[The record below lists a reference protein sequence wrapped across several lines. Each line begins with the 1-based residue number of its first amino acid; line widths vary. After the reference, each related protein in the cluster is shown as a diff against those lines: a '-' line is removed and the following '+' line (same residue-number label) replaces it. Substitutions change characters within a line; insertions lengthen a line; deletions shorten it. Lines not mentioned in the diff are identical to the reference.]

1 MLKPSTADP
10 PLRNSNMFFNNTH
23 ESDWEMI
30 QVMFDATSVSEAL
43 GKEPYAVGYAQ
54 HGGGERADWDD
65 TKFTRDGDHPIIYPG
80 AGSHATYF
88 GSHVYLGWGED
99 GTGFGCDDTTG
110 PSNVV
115 PLKAVLVPDNP
126 DPNGSFAW
134 LLFKG
139 RWGERQ
145 PWEFNGPKSPNLGG
159 KWTDPFGAVENWRDS
174 SIKVPSSNTLGP
186 NTADFFCGISAAGSQ
201 VLILYGV
208 YPWASIIFG
217 LAVVFIVAF
226 LLIKIRSVVGAAWD
240 VYRPHWL
247 TFLGIGLLAI
257 PIGIVF
263 NGFEYLLTNNP
274 PGEWFV
280 KWFNDTDSAR
290 LSMSLLVFVAQQVAM
305 LLLISPAVI
314 EAVGEIREG
323 KKPRVFRSYRLGFK
337 RFRRLL
343 GALVIL
349 VVFLTVLSVSIIG
362 IPVALWLLVRWQFF
376 AQAVILDGAASSKD
390 SIGKSSYVVKGKWW
404 LAFGASLALQLVGA
418 LPGPVIGVILL
429 IFRGRSVEYANS
441 VSSII
446 YAVLIPI
453 VVIGLTIVYLHLDG
467 RLHPRE
473 TPAVAPDLAPDAAP
487 ETGMA

>member
-1 MLKPSTADP
+1 MLNSSAAPL
-10 PLRNSNMFFNNTH
+10 LRNSNTFFNNTH

-43 GKEPYAVGYAQ
+43 GMEPYAVGYAQ
-54 HGGGERADWDD
+54 HGGGELADWDD

-115 PLKAVLVPDNP
+115 PLQAVLVPDNP
-126 DPNGSFAW
+126 DPNSSFAW

-145 PWEFNGPKSPNLGG
+145 PWEFNGPKSPNVGG
-159 KWTDPFGAVENWRDS
+159 KWTNPFGAVENWRDS
-174 SIKVPSSNTLGP
+174 SIKVPDSNTLGP
-186 NTADFFCGISAAGSQ
+186 NTADFFCGISAAGSK

-208 YPWASIIFG
+208 YPWASIIFA
-217 LAVVFIVAF
+217 LAIVFIVV
-226 LLIKIRSVVGAAWD
+226 LLLVKIRFVVGAAWH

-257 PIGIVF
+257 PIGIIF
-263 NGFEYLLTNNP
+263 NEFEYLLTKYP

-280 KWFNDTDSAR
+280 KLFNDTDSAR
-290 LSMSLLVFVAQQVAM
+290 LTMSLLVFVVQQVAM

-323 KKPRVFRSYRLGFK
+323 EQPRVFRSYRLGFEN
-337 RFRRLL
+337 FWRLL
-343 GALVIL
+343 GALIIL

-376 AQAVILDGAASSKD
+376 AQAVILDGASSSRE
-390 SIGKSSYVVKGKWW
+390 SIDQSSEVVKGKWW

-418 LPGPVIGVILL
+418 LPGPVIGVVLL
-429 IFRGRSVEYANS
+429 IFRGKSVEYANS

-453 VVIGLTIVYLHLDG
+453 VVIGLTIIYLELGGHL
-467 RLHPRE
+467 RPRKA
-473 TPAVAPDLAPDAAP
+473 PAIAPDLPP
-487 ETGMA
+487 ETAVESGLA